1 MKELNTPIG
10 LQEIGFVKY
19 GESTETTLGNAVL
32 ANLSIETNDLQ
43 LYGDDALQIDQSVFK
58 RGTLSTETLLDSLQL
73 EATLFGS
80 TYSGDDGTG
89 KAVDAVSDI
98 SPYVAVYFVQR
109 FLRRTASGEQKETF
123 RCTVFP
129 RAAAL
134 RSSIKQEAQTT
145 GESLDPKNHTV
156 DFSILATDKGQW
168 RERADAATLDAAKEA
183 ALTAAKAAASAA
195 A

>member
-19 GESTETTLGNAVL
+19 GESAETTLGNAVL
-32 ANLSIETNDLQ
+32 ANLSIETNELQ

-58 RGTLSTETLLDSLQL
+58 RGTLTTETLLDSLKL
-73 EATLFGS
+73 EAALFGS
-80 TYSGDDGTG
+80 TYSGEDDTG
-89 KAVDAVSDI
+89 KVVDSVSDI

-109 FLRRTASGEQKETF
+109 YLRRTENGEQKEIF
-123 RCTVFP
+123 RYTVFP

-134 RSSIKQEAQTT
+134 RSSIKQEAKTT

-156 DFSILATDKGQW
+156 DFSILAADDGQW
-168 RERADAATLDAAKEA
+168 RERADAATLEAAKEA
-183 ALTAAKAAASAA
+183 MLAAAKAAAKAT
-195 A
+195 